1 MTLCFYAIV
10 CDISNSWL
18 KRYCIAFD
26 DMYTIKMVQ
35 IKSNEKSD
43 INNDELLWLLVSGSE
58 HCRKM

>member
-1 MTLCFYAIV
+1 MKRVEKAVYINNQWLCFYAIV

-43 INNDELLWLLVSGSE
+43 INNDELL
-58 HCRKM
+58 

>member
-43 INNDELLWLLVSGSE
+43 ISNDELL
-58 HCRKM
+58 

>member
-18 KRYCIAFD
+18 YNFIKRYCIAFD
-26 DMYTIKMVQ
+26 DMYSTKLVQ

-43 INNDELLWLLVSGSE
+43 INNDELL
-58 HCRKM
+58 